1 MEDLS
6 CLQILLKFLS
16 NPEKVE
22 TDTSHLEENYIYQ
35 TVAQTVATA
44 EKVEM

>member
-1 MEDLS
+1 MFADFAKIFIQS
-6 CLQILLKFLS
+6 
-16 NPEKVE
+16 EKVE